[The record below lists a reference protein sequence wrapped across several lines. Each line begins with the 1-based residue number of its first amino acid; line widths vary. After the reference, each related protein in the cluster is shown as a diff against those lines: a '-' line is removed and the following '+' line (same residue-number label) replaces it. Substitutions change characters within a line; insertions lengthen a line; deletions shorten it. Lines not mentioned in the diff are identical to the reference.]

1 MLFGKGLQPMRPK
14 EVRVVEVAQ
23 GVSLGY
29 VAMDP
34 DGVVEFS
41 GTRFG
46 VPEPRQKRP
55 ARLFSTLPA
64 EVSPLTRPR
73 MLLRLEGAAIL
84 LLAALAYGQ
93 IPGNWLLFVVLLLA
107 PDAGMLGYLRGTA
120 LGAATYNLFHNYALP
135 AVLVAFAIVMV
146 EATPLALG
154 LIWAAHIGMD
164 RMIGFGL
171 KYPTGFRH
179 THLDRL

>member
-1 MLFGKGLQPMRPK
+1 MLFGKGPQPMRPK

-64 EVSPLTRPR
+64 EVSH
-73 MLLRLEGAAIL
+73 
-84 LLAALAYGQ
+84 
-93 IPGNWLLFVVLLLA
+93 
-107 PDAGMLGYLRGTA
+107 
-120 LGAATYNLFHNYALP
+120 LFHNYALP